1 MQEYPGD
8 TYLICQEGFQKSEE
22 YAASRQY
29 PVYGTGGSVT
39 TTALEVCIR
48 MRCRRIV
55 FVGLD
60 LAYTNMQNHASGTS
74 YVRYNAKGNMIV
86 KDIYGCDIP
95 TAKNLHLYQKWI
107 ERRIQKEDAAGIEFI
122 DATQGGA
129 RIEGT
134 EIEDLDKVISP

>member
-1 MQEYPGD
+1 
-8 TYLICQEGFQKSEE
+8 
-22 YAASRQY
+22 
-29 PVYGTGGSVT
+29 
-39 TTALEVCIR
+39 
-48 MRCRRIV
+48 
-55 FVGLD
+55 
-60 LAYTNMQNHASGTS
+60 
-74 YVRYNAKGNMIV
+74 MIV